1 MTKIKTGTF
10 RNPTGWL
17 RQKISKRNIQGLHT
31 DGPIDDELWILLEYY
46 SEVEE
51 VGHKHL
57 LNQGIPKRQVKQTY
71 KYFQAFVRQ
80 AKTYYLSAKNLHPRS
95 AGLLYYYCFLNLAKA
110 ALVQEYPQIGKIRIG
125 HGASSLPKDFSKLK
139 SQTVRVLDDGG
150 VFQKLYDWYFGTP
163 IKKQSLNIQELLN
176 YCSDI
181 SYQCQI
187 AGIASDKLEPCLH
200 VHLVN
205 KNDKTGWAVIGIPG
219 FNNVKKYSSSLHEF
233 FKEFEQVEVPESQAR
248 QYFDMSNLNLSNFTF
263 FQGKKAIP
271 WMGDNI
277 PPALE
282 NHDLIKKTLGK
293 LLQTNYFENNFDFY
307 ISLPYKTNRQLQM
320 DETIAIYLI
329 MFYISNLV
337 RYNPAYLEELL
348 SKKEAWLIESFIK
361 SCPVTFLRSMISRIV
376 GTDYVIG
383 RR

>member
-10 RNPTGWL
+10 RNTTGWL
-17 RQKISKRNIQGLHT
+17 RQKISKRNIHGLHT

-51 VGHKHL
+51 VGQKYL
-57 LNQGIPKRQVKQTY
+57 LSQGIPKRQAKQTF
-71 KYFQAFVRQ
+71 KYFQAFIRQ

-110 ALVQEYPQIGKIRIG
+110 ALVQKYPQIGKTRIG
-125 HGASSLPKDFSKLK
+125 HGASCLPKDFSKLK
-139 SQTVRVLDDGG
+139 TQTVRVLDDGG
-150 VFQKLYDWYFGTP
+150 VFQKLYDWYFETP
-163 IKKQSLNIQELLN
+163 IKKQSLNIKELLT

-181 SYQCQI
+181 SYQVQT
-187 AGIASDKLEPCLH
+187 AGFGNNKLEPCLY

-205 KNDKTGWAVIGIPG
+205 KEEKTGWALIGIPG
-219 FNNVKKYSSSLHEF
+219 FSEVKKYSSSLQEF
-233 FKEFEQVEVPESQAR
+233 YKEFEQVEVPESHAR
-248 QYFDMSNLNLSNFTF
+248 QYYKMDRLNLSNFTF
-263 FQGKKAIP
+263 FQGKKTIP
-271 WMGDNI
+271 WMSDEI
-277 PPALE
+277 PPTLE
-282 NHDLIKKTLGK
+282 CHDLVKKTLGS
-293 LLQTNYFENNFDFY
+293 LLQTNYFENDFDFY
-307 ISLPYKTNRQLQM
+307 LSLPYKTNRQIQM

-348 SKKEAWLIESFIK
+348 SKKEALIIESFIK
-361 SCPVTFLRSMISRIV
+361 SCPPTFLRSMISRIV
-376 GTDYVIG
+376 GTDYVLG

>member
-1 MTKIKTGTF
+1 MPKLKTGTF
-10 RNPTGWL
+10 RNTTGWL
-17 RQKISKRNIQGLHT
+17 RQKISKLNLQGLHT

-51 VGHKHL
+51 VGQKYL
-57 LNQGIPKRQVKQTY
+57 LSQGIPKRQVKQTY
-71 KYFQAFVRQ
+71 KYFQSFVRQ
-80 AKTYYLSAKNLHPRS
+80 SKTYYLSAKNLHPRS

-110 ALVQEYPQIGKIRIG
+110 ALVQKNPQIGKTRTG
-125 HGASSLPKDFSKLK
+125 HGVSCLPKDFSKLK
-139 SQTVRVLDDGG
+139 SQTVKILDDDG
-150 VFQKLYDWYFGTP
+150 VFQKMYDWYFGTP
-163 IKKQSLNIQELLN
+163 IKKQSLNIKELLN

-187 AGIASDKLEPCLH
+187 AGIGSGKLEPCLY

-205 KNDKTGWAVIGIPG
+205 KNDKTGWILLGIPG
-219 FNNVKKYSSSLHEF
+219 FNNVKKYSSSLQEF
-233 FKEFEQVEVPESQAR
+233 YREFEKVEVPEHQAR
-248 QYFDMSNLNLSNFTF
+248 EFFKMDNLNLSNFTF

-277 PPALE
+277 PPTLE
-282 NHDLIKKTLGK
+282 CHDLMKKTLGK

-307 ISLPYKTNRQLQM
+307 LSLPYKANRQLQM

-348 SKKEAWLIESFIK
+348 SKKEAWVIESFIK
-361 SCPVTFLRSMISRIV
+361 SCPLTFLRSMVSRIV
-376 GTDYVIG
+376 GTDYIIG